1 MARRPRERRRSDD
14 GSRQLRRGTEERRWR
29 RRLHVLANDCDR
41 GFSVYVL
48 NVDHFDSDDSDS
60 DDDDMDSRARRLG
73 NSRLVVRLA
82 GKSAQKFLAVGTRIF
97 DLYPSSSDRP
107 SVVFDTRTKLVAT
120 PPPFQTPKQFAA
132 FWAVGGAVYALECQ
146 LGYRGRRQPGC
157 FERLGREPRPG
168 RGKWR
173 WEALPSPPFKQGTV
187 VSHAAHPDGA
197 TVFLSVHREGT
208 FSFDAER
215 LAWARHGGWLLP
227 FDGKAHYVAE
237 LGAWVGISSRI
248 VGHIVACPV
257 PDGGGRHDDDDD
269 EAGGAEAEPAC
280 RYGKDLLFSKKLE
293 RHLDANLTYMGNA
306 EFCLQETLTTEGET
320 MASTFGLMVRMLLRV
335 VTFRVEYSG
344 DGELC
349 AVNRRAR
356 IYKLP
361 HHSSERR
368 PFAFWI

>member
-14 GSRQLRRGTEERRWR
+14 CRQLHHGTEERRRRR

-41 GFSVYVL
+41 GFSVYAL
-48 NVDHFDSDDSDS
+48 NVDHFDS
-60 DDDDMDSRARRLG
+60 DDDDMDSRARR
-73 NSRLVVRLA
+73 SRRIVRLA
-82 GKSAQKFLAVGTRIF
+82 GKSAQRFVAVGTRIF

-107 SVVFDTRTKLVAT
+107 SIVFDTRTRLVAT
-120 PPPFQTPKQFAA
+120 PPPFQTPKEFAA
-132 FWAVGGAVYALECQ
+132 FWAVGRAVYALECR
-146 LGYRGRRQPGC
+146 LGFRGRTRHGC

-168 RGKWR
+168 HGKWE
-173 WEALPSPPFKQGTV
+173 WEALPSPPFEPNVV
-187 VSHAAHPDGA
+187 VSHAVHPDGA
-197 TVFLSVHREGT
+197 TVFLSVHRAGT
-208 FSFDAER
+208 FSFDADR

-227 FDGKAHYVAE
+227 FDGKAHYVGE
-237 LGAWVGISSRI
+237 LGAWVGISSRV
-248 VGHIVACPV
+248 VGHIAACPV
-257 PDGGGRHDDDDD
+257 PDGCCHDDD
-269 EAGGAEAEPAC
+269 EAAAVAEPAC
-280 RYGKDLLFSKKLE
+280 KYGKDLLFSKKLE
-293 RHLDANLTYMGNA
+293 RHLDANLTYMGGA

-335 VTFRVEYSG
+335 VTFRVEYSA

-349 AVNRRAR
+349 AVNRRAI

>member
-1 MARRPRERRRSDD
+1 MARRPRERRRSND
-14 GSRQLRRGTEERRWR
+14 GRQLHCSIEERRRR

-41 GFSVYVL
+41 GFSVYAL

-60 DDDDMDSRARRLG
+60 DHDDMDSRARRLG

-97 DLYPSSSDRP
+97 DLYCSSSDRP
-107 SVVFDTRTKLVAT
+107 SVVFDTRTRLVTT
-120 PPPFQTPKQFAA
+120 PPPFQTPKKFAV
-132 FWAVGGAVYALECQ
+132 FWALGRTVYALDCEP
-146 LGYRGRRQPGC
+146 GFRGRTEPGC

-168 RGKWR
+168 HGNWQ
-173 WEALPSPPFKQGTV
+173 WEALPSPPFKLDV
-187 VSHAAHPDGA
+187 VMSHAVHPDGA
-197 TVFLSVHREGT
+197 TVFLSVYREGT

-215 LAWARHGGWLLP
+215 LAWARHGSWLLP
-227 FDGKAHYVAE
+227 FDGEAFYVGE
-237 LGAWVGISSRI
+237 LGAWVGISSRV
-248 VGHIVACPV
+248 VGHIAACPM
-257 PDGGGRHDDDDD
+257 PDGHRRND
-269 EAGGAEAEPAC
+269 ETAVEVEPAC
-280 RYGKDLLFSKKLE
+280 KYGKDLLFSKKLE

-306 EFCLQETLTTEGET
+306 EFCLLETLTPEGET
-320 MASTFGLMVRMLLRV
+320 MVSTFGLKVRMLLRV
-335 VTFRVEYSG
+335 VTFRVEYSA

-361 HHSSERR
+361 HLSSGRR